1 MDNKKVWIVENAD
14 NADGKMVVCSTEGS
28 AYRRALKHYI
38 GLMEESLANI
48 KKRTDVDDADNVEHV
63 YETIICDLKALV
75 HGHYIEDTVYIYEAE
90 LAD

>member
-14 NADGKMVVCSTEGS
+14 RKMVVCSTEGS

-38 GLMEESLANI
+38 ELMEENLANI
-48 KKRTDVDDADNVEHV
+48 KKRTDVDDANNVEHV
-63 YETIICDLKALV
+63 YETIICDLKTLAQE
-75 HGHYIEDTVYIYEAE
+75 HYMEDTIYMWEAE

>member
-1 MDNKKVWIVENAD
+1 MDNKKVWIVQNT
-14 NADGKMVVCSTEGS
+14 DGKMVVCPTEGS
-28 AYRRALKHYI
+28 AYRRVLKYYI
-38 GLMEESLANI
+38 ELMEESLANI

-63 YETIICDLKALV
+63 YETIIYDLKALV

>member
-1 MDNKKVWIVENAD
+1 MDNKKVWIVENVD

-38 GLMEESLANI
+38 ELMEENLANI
-48 KKRTDVDDADNVEHV
+48 KKRTDVDDADNIECI
-63 YETIICDLKALV
+63 YKTIICDLKALV
-75 HGHYIEDTVYIYEAE
+75 HGHYIDDTVYMYEAE

>member
-1 MDNKKVWIVENAD
+1 MDNKKVWIVENVD
-14 NADGKMVVCSTEGS
+14 NADGKMIVCSTEGS
-28 AYRRALKHYI
+28 AYRRALKYYI
-38 GLMEESLANI
+38 GLMEESLASI

-75 HGHYIEDTVYIYEAE
+75 HGHYIEDTVYMYEAE